1 MDRGGLLYPSQALKD
16 LVAAMED
23 AFTHCFSF
31 NKLKADS
38 IMGLISCLSIN
49 KLDMV
54 GCAQH
59 SVEITNQVIRFF
71 VITRL
76 HVLVAGENAS
86 KQGKREKMKY
96 LKLRRTT

>member
-59 SVEITNQVIRFF
+59 SVEITNQVIRFLSSRGC
-71 VITRL
+71 TSLSQERT
-76 HVLVAGENAS
+76 HRS
-86 KQGKREKMKY
+86 KGSEKK
-96 LKLRRTT
+96 